1 MEAEKRGKKKGTS
14 SRKGRKKSGK
24 RGAAGGAKRGG
35 NYPFEFRLK
44 AVKLKLEEGFTTDFV
59 ADELGISHSC
69 LSRWIGLYR
78 KLGEEGLKPA
88 VRQKRSPKKSTPVKQ
103 KIVEVKKEHPR
114 FGSRK
119 ISDVMRRFFFLK
131 ASPETVR
138 KTLKEEGLIEK
149 PKKKPER
156 NPPKPRFFERSTPNQ
171 MWQSDIF
178 TFRLGGRNAYLIGF
192 MDDYSRFI
200 TGMDL
205 FRSQTAENVIG
216 VFRTAMAEYNP
227 PKEML
232 TDNGRQYTNWR
243 GTTKFEA
250 ELKKDRVHHFK
261 SRPHHPMTLGKIER
275 FWKTIFVDFLS
286 RAQFDSFDSARS
298 RIRLWIKYYNFK
310 RPHQGIGGL
319 CPADRYFEIQSQ
331 LKKTLEKGIA
341 ENVLEMALRGKP
353 KSPFYMVGR
362 MGSQSVVIRAEKG
375 KVKMLVDGDE
385 PARELEYPIM
395 KEGGGRVG
403 AQKESGEG
411 NEAGAPERHG
421 SDEGGAVGVG
431 GAAQAVGGLPEPERA
446 VDGASELG
454 GPGASGYAEG
464 ASAAREEG
472 PGAGALRPSA
482 EAAGEGGREG
492 GGPAKAPARPFDDI
506 AGIEVWQGGE
516 EGGGPS
522 GAEERVIRDSK
533 RRGEA
538 AEPGAQESGDNPQGP
553 LGPDDGQGGGE
564 GARDLE
570 EDVLRVGAA
579 GSSGDAGGAV
589 ESAARPSGDPEGPGE
604 GGAEAEGGGS
614 GAEASAVGARGGDP
628 EADGWAE
635 GPGAGRSEKKRQAH
649 LT

>member
-1 MEAEKRGKKKGTS
+1 
-14 SRKGRKKSGK
+14 
-24 RGAAGGAKRGG
+24 
-35 NYPFEFRLK
+35 
-44 AVKLKLEEGFTTDFV
+44 VKLRLEEGFAAGFV
-59 ADELGISHSC
+59 AEELGVSRSC
-69 LSRWIGLYR
+69 LSRWVSLYR
-78 KLGEEGLKPA
+78 KLGEEGLKPTG
-88 VRQKRSPKKSTPVKQ
+88 RRKSLPKLKPPVKQ
-103 KIVEVKKEHPR
+103 KIVQVKKEHPR

-119 ISDVMRRFFFLK
+119 ISDVLRRFFFLK

-149 PKKKPER
+149 PKKKPKR

-178 TFRLGGRNAYLIGF
+178 TFRLGGRSAYLIGF

-205 FRSQTAENVIG
+205 FRSQTAVNVIG
-216 VFRTAMAEYNP
+216 VYRTAMAEYNP

-298 RIRLWIKYYNFK
+298 RIGLWIQYYNFR

-319 CPADRYFEIQSQ
+319 CPADRYFEIQTQ
-331 LKKTLEKGIA
+331 LKRTLEAGIA

-375 KVKMLVDGDE
+375 KVKMLLDGEE
-385 PARELEYPIM
+385 PEQELEYNI
-395 KEGGGRVG
+395 KEGEGRVG
-403 AQKESGEG
+403 AQEEG
-411 NEAGAPERHG
+411 CEGGEAGALERHG
-421 SDEGGAVGVG
+421 PDEGGAVGVG
-431 GAAQAVGGLPEPERA
+431 GAAKTLGDLPEPERE
-446 VDGASELG
+446 VDTASQLG
-454 GPGASGYAEG
+454 GPGASRYAEG
-464 ASAAREEG
+464 ASAAGEEES
-472 PGAGALRPSA
+472 GAGAFRPSA
-482 EAAGEGGREG
+482 EAAFEGDGEG
-492 GGPAKAPARPFDDI
+492 GGPAKAPVCPIDDI

-516 EGGGPS
+516 DSGVGS
-522 GAEERVIRDSK
+522 GAEERMIGDIK
-533 RRGEA
+533 PGGETTK
-538 AEPGAQESGDNPQGP
+538 PGAKEGGGDPQGP

-564 GARDLE
+564 DPGGLE
-570 EDVLRVGAA
+570 EDVLRVGAS
-579 GSSGDAGGAV
+579 GPSGDAGGAV
-589 ESAARPSGDPEGPGE
+589 EPAAGSSGGGAGSGE
-604 GGAEAEGGGS
+604 GGTEAEGGGP
-614 GAEASAVGARGGDP
+614 GAEASAFGARGGDP
-628 EADGWAE
+628 EADGGSE
-635 GPGAGRSEKKRQAH
+635 GSGSERPEGQKKRQAWM
-649 LT
+649 T